1 MSFKTY
7 LEKSMSKTS
16 KDGLVSILIYF
27 TKERLRNKYI
37 DIYIYIYSSN
47 TILWNMVTS
56 PRFRIGTLVPFFLTT
71 SSLTNKE
78 TYSYGSSKLLITQE
92 KNIPAVFLSPSPLV

>member
-37 DIYIYIYSSN
+37 DIYIYIYIPQIQYSG
-47 TILWNMVTS
+47 IWS
-56 PRFRIGTLVPFFLTT
+56 PHHVL
-71 SSLTNKE
+71 E
-78 TYSYGSSKLLITQE
+78 
-92 KNIPAVFLSPSPLV
+92 

>member
-1 MSFKTY
+1 
-7 LEKSMSKTS
+7 
-16 KDGLVSILIYF
+16 
-27 TKERLRNKYI
+27 
-37 DIYIYIYSSN
+37 
-47 TILWNMVTS
+47 MVTS